1 MEPDYYT
8 VLGISTTA
16 TLLEV
21 KAAYKRLALKY
32 HPDKNPGNARAE
44 EQFKLVSAAY
54 QTLSNPGKRARYDL
68 RLQYQRTQQHTIRQN
83 PQQYDARYYQTR
95 PPASV
100 SERHYRTI
108 RRDENRFSRK
118 DWYITFAFVGGLLLI
133 SLLLKVVM
141 DSVTGE
147 DKYKTALVYIQ
158 HGNYSSA
165 HRLLSDAIA
174 FQPENAGA
182 YQARA
187 SIELNIFEDY
197 HAALEDLNQAI
208 ALQAKPSAVA
218 YYMRGRSYQQLE
230 QYGQAE
236 ADLTRALQLNKKLWN
251 AYLKR
256 GQVRLFYL
264 HKYKPALQDF
274 SVFLKHSQDKPRR
287 VEALTYRG
295 FGYFKLGKHT
305 LAEQDYRQALALNS
319 QNGRVYYLLGR
330 VEAAQQPDS
339 ACVHFGKAYQL
350 GYSAALLELR
360 EHCQN

>member
-16 TLLEV
+16 TLQEV
-21 KAAYKRLALKY
+21 KAAYKRLALKH
-32 HPDKNPGNARAE
+32 HPDRNPGNTRAE
-44 EQFKLVSAAY
+44 EQFKRVSTAY

-68 RLQYQRTQQHTIRQN
+68 RLQYQREQQRTIRQH
-83 PQQYDARYYQTR
+83 PQQYDTRYYQTR
-95 PPASV
+95 QPAPV

-108 RRDENRFSRK
+108 RRNENRFSRK
-118 DWYITFAFVGGLLLI
+118 DWYITFAFVGSVLLI

-147 DKYKTALVYIQ
+147 DKYKTALIYIQ

-174 FQPENAGA
+174 FQPKNAAA

-197 HAALEDLNQAI
+197 PAALADLNQAI
-208 ALQAKPSAVA
+208 ALQAQPSATA

-230 QYGQAE
+230 QYTQAE
-236 ADLTRALQLNKKLWN
+236 ADLTKALQLNKELW
-251 AYLKR
+251 AAHLKR
-256 GQVRLFYL
+256 GEVRLFYL
-264 HKYKPALQDF
+264 HKYKPALNDF
-274 SVFLKHSQDKPRR
+274 SLFLKYSRNKSKR

-295 FGYFKLGKHT
+295 FGYYKLGNHT
-305 LAEQDYRQALALNS
+305 LAGQDYRQALALDG

-330 VEAAQQPDS
+330 AEVAQQPDS
-339 ACVHFGKAYQL
+339 ACIHFGKAYQL
-350 GYSAALLELR
+350 GYSAALQELR
-360 EHCQN
+360 QHCQD